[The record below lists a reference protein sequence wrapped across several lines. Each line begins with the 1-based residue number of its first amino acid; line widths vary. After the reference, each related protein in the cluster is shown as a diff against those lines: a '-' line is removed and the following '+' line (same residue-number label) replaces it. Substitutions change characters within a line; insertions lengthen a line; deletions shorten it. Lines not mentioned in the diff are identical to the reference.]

1 MIRFSF
7 LILIFIFIIIF
18 VYINIFLYLYIHYFK
33 FMQLKITDQNL
44 NLPEEVPD
52 SPYSDEFLKSLHHA
66 IMEVRQE
73 I

>member
-1 MIRFSF
+1 
-7 LILIFIFIIIF
+7 
-18 VYINIFLYLYIHYFK
+18 
-33 FMQLKITDQNL
+33 MQLKITDQNL